1 MTLGAAIF
9 ASVVLVL
16 LVYNKPFRKAS
27 AWVAGVLAG
36 IILVGGLGW
45 YAYGKYQDYSQAKQA
60 ALHKKLVDACIARFS
75 TSGYGKTD
83 DEWVDYIDVPAT
95 CENDPNQDWS
105 SKSKSAP
112 NAPDNKV
119 VEIHGGETLKIVR
132 SKSTGAPTAFDMS
145 KSVPIVYLGHNQK
158 FQLACGN
165 FGEQGNYAPT
175 FKQGEVSCC
184 TEMDEKGRCVSTS
197 R

>member
-45 YAYGKYQDYSQAKQA
+45 YAYGKYQDYSQAKQPA
-60 ALHKKLVDACIARFS
+60 ALHKKLVDACIARFFS
-75 TSGYGKTD
+75 TSDYRNT
-83 DEWVDYIDVPAT
+83 DEWAPYLDVTTT
-95 CENDPNQDWS
+95 CENNPNEDWS
-105 SKSKSAP
+105 V
-112 NAPDNKV
+112 NANASTGSV
-119 VEIHGGETLKIVR
+119 IEIHGGETLKIVR
-132 SKSTGAPTAFDMS
+132 SKSTGTSTPFDMS
-145 KSVPIVYLGHNQK
+145 KSAPIVYLGRNQK
-158 FQLACGN
+158 LQLPCGN
-165 FGEQGNYAPT
+165 FGEQGYYEPT
-175 FKQGEVSCC
+175 FNQGEVSCC
-184 TEMDEKGRCVSTS
+184 TVWDEKGRCVSST

>member
-45 YAYGKYQDYSQAKQA
+45 YAYGKYQDYSQAKQVA
-60 ALHKKLVDACIARFS
+60 AHKKLVDACVARFS
-75 TSGYGKTD
+75 TSDYRKTNELAPYLD
-83 DEWVDYIDVPAT
+83 LTTT
-95 CENDPNQDWS
+95 CENNPNIDWNS
-105 SKSKSAP
+105 ESKSAP
-112 NAPDNKV
+112 NAPYSKV
-119 VEIHGGETLKIVR
+119 VEIHDGDTLTNASGVI
-132 SKSTGAPTAFDMS
+132 PL
-145 KSVPIVYLGHNQK
+145 VYMRHGQK
-158 FQLACGN
+158 MVLACKDS
-165 FGEQGNYAPT
+165 PT
-175 FKQGEVSCC
+175 GLPTVKKGIVSCPDDESAPC
-184 TEMDEKGRCVSTS
+184 NTWDEKGRCVSSS